1 LRLDAAIDS
10 ARWTRWALGAV
21 AIAAIAVLVVQRD
34 GLWNRELSALSPV
47 SAAEQALDQRRRAD
61 LGAPDAR
68 YLVVAAAASFDAA
81 LAASERAAAALQPL
95 VERGVIGGFEAPSQ
109 FLPSTATQ
117 QARQAALPPRAEL
130 AARLREA
137 TTGLPLR
144 AERLEPFLDDAEAAR
159 TRVPLTRAELTG
171 TSLAHAV
178 DALVVQQGERWSAM
192 LPLRAPADGTAIDA
206 SAVRAALAGA
216 ATRDALFID
225 IKGEADRLYGGYL
238 REAIRLSLAG
248 FAVIVVLLGIA
259 LRDVRRVVAV
269 LAPLVAAVLVVAA
282 GFALAGTPM
291 ILLHLVGMLLIVA
304 IGSNYALFF
313 DRGAAAPAGA
323 DDGSRPRMLASLL
336 TANLT
341 TVAGFGV
348 LAFSSV
354 PVLAALGAT
363 VGPGAILALVL
374 AAILSGRR

>member
-1 LRLDAAIDS
+1 
-10 ARWTRWALGAV
+10 
-21 AIAAIAVLVVQRD
+21 
-34 GLWNRELSALSPV
+34 
-47 SAAEQALDQRRRAD
+47 
-61 LGAPDAR
+61 
-68 YLVVAAAASFDAA
+68 
-81 LAASERAAAALQPL
+81 
-95 VERGVIGGFEAPSQ
+95 
-109 FLPSTATQ
+109 
-117 QARQAALPPRAEL
+117 
-130 AARLREA
+130 
-137 TTGLPLR
+137 
-144 AERLEPFLDDAEAAR
+144 
-159 TRVPLTRAELTG
+159 
-171 TSLAHAV
+171 
-178 DALVVQQGERWSAM
+178 M

-238 REAIRLSLAG
+238 REAIRLSAAG
-248 FAVIVVLLGIA
+248 LAVIVVLLCVA
-259 LRDVRRVVAV
+259 LRDWRRVLAV

-282 GFALAGTPM
+282 GFALADAPM

-363 VGPGAILALVL
+363 VGPGAILALVF
-374 AAILSGRR
+374 AAMLSAWR